1 MVSVDSS
8 SSRNGRK
15 NSRLEPFIYCLSL
28 IGRSAGVSS
37 TSWQYSAE
45 SSLFPGM
52 CEVFRCVWCQ
62 RSVRLRCSCDVV
74 PSFVWGTQR
83 AVFCVRQ
90 SLLGF
95 MRLSFWL
102 MLELSVPKQWKR
114 LPFYTSIHFSNASG
128 RTSDWGWKLP
138 LCCDG
143 VVLRLAVFSTCSSQ
157 YKQPWRVVVTVYLIG
172 RRPGV
177 WFRHD
182 SGG

>member
-1 MVSVDSS
+1 MVSIDSS
-8 SSRNGRK
+8 SSRSGQK

-37 TSWQYSAE
+37 TSWQYAAA

-52 CEVFRCVWCQ
+52 CEVFSCVWWQ
-62 RSVRLRCSCDVV
+62 RSVRLHCPCDVV
-74 PSFVWGTQR
+74 PSFVVTCPWRTRR

-102 MLELSVPKQWKR
+102 MLELSVPKQWER
-114 LPFYTSIHFSNASG
+114 LPFYTSVCFSNASSQ
-128 RTSDWGWKLP
+128 TSDWGWKLP

-143 VVLRLAVFSTCSSQ
+143 VVLRLTVFNTCSSQ
-157 YKQPWRVVVTVYLIG
+157 YKQTWCVVVDLACLIS
-172 RRPGV
+172 P
-177 WFRHD
+177 W
-182 SGG
+182 